1 MRGVVRHHGVGVVAR
16 ITGGRGVAAAATAAA
31 GGEITD
37 LHRPPPAE
45 RKVAAEDN
53 LLIELVRELLGTA
66 SFSYCAIGDDLMHT
80 CDGDLVRGRGD
91 SEVRR
96 GGARA
101 QQSMTCIGLR
111 VLVMNGGVF
120 PDLGQDERDAA
131 RGRRRAH
138 HQRGGPHQA
147 DATLGVTVFA
157 APRSPRL
164 RSRQGGHQRVLT
176 RRFSSAPNPIVPPP
190 PPPKNSWNMIFP
202 KSGSLQVNTIDGTSY
217 AVKFDVLD
225 FVRVNP
231 LAEKFPILGEPGGLF
246 TKLREPVKFMYND
259 LILRVGAIHD
269 SGCCINDI
277 SAAALVITSDWKL
290 EFREDAFVLLPKTP
304 TLVDNNYRCISELF
318 KTLLFESMGEE
329 FKNPLDFQRL
339 LDTMEKSGYHYKRL
353 IENHMSLMPLDNTS
367 TAYLKFYQLIK
378 KVLPV
383 EEEAIRMRDRMNKV
397 KKRKRRKSLITR
409 IYEHITVNKLWMV
422 TAVNN
427 AFVREFLER
436 GGKVYQGKKGELLDM
451 IRHLI
456 SHRMELIQLTLIYTP
471 QQVDLMI
478 YALFS
483 TLYTDIQHA
492 IFEVNR
498 LEDLN
503 LEEHFMNRKVKIPWV
518 WRVGVKFIVGYSSLN
533 GRDPYME
540 DRFNLRLT
548 TVNGRTICL
557 CGVFDGHGGPFAANY
572 LKKNLLD
579 NIGRGGPFAADFNIV
594 KHSELFKD
602 TKLAISQAFLKT
614 DADFLDSLSTNPF
627 REDVSTAAVAVL
639 IDNHLYVANVGDS
652 CAIAV
657 KSGEAIPLTPNRK
670 EEQIRIEDE
679 DIQEILVDQDVEFL
693 VLATNGLWDVMRN
706 EDVVSVLKAQ
716 KGPESAAMKLTEIA
730 LSRGSLDNITC
741 IILQFQPVTMRKK
754 SNMLP
759 KFVACTKNSA
769 NAKH

>member
-66 SFSYCAIGDDLMHT
+66 RYEEDFLPA
-80 CDGDLVRGRGD
+80 
-91 SEVRR
+91 
-96 GGARA
+96 AA
-101 QQSMTCIGLR
+101 GLPPPP
-111 VLVMNGGVF
+111 G
-120 PDLGQDERDAA
+120 
-131 RGRRRAH
+131 
-138 HQRGGPHQA
+138 
-147 DATLGVTVFA
+147 
-157 APRSPRL
+157 RL
-164 RSRQGGHQRVLT
+164 RRCGIS
-176 RRFSSAPNPIVPPP
+176 SSAPPRTPRFGDLSE
-190 PPPKNSWNMIFP
+190 PKRLYQCRNMIFP

-557 CGVFDGHGGPFAANY
+557 CGVFDCHGGPFAANY

-579 NIGRGGPFAADFNIV
+579 NIGRGGPFAADFFKKNLLDNIV